1 MFHEL
6 DSEISVSEIRKGV
19 QSLKN
24 GKSCGPDLF
33 LNEFIKY
40 GINSL
45 IGYLHVLFNKIF
57 DTGFFPDAWGEGYIV
72 PLHKK
77 AA

>member
-6 DSEISVSEIRKGV
+6 DAEISVSEIRKGV

-24 GKSCGPDLF
+24 GKICGPDLF

-40 GINSL
+40 GINS
-45 IGYLHVLFNKIF
+45 
-57 DTGFFPDAWGEGYIV
+57 
-72 PLHKK
+72 
-77 AA
+77 

>member
-1 MFHEL
+1 MQDPVDLLLFNERYVKGELQIMFHEL
-6 DSEISVSEIRKGV
+6 DAEISVSEIRKGV

-33 LNEFIKY
+33 FFKY

-45 IGYLHVLFNKIF
+45 IGSFQ
-57 DTGFFPDAWGEGYIV
+57 
-72 PLHKK
+72 
-77 AA
+77 

>member
-6 DSEISVSEIRKGV
+6 DAGISEIRKDV

-33 LNEFIKY
+33 LN
-40 GINSL
+40 
-45 IGYLHVLFNKIF
+45 
-57 DTGFFPDAWGEGYIV
+57 
-72 PLHKK
+72 
-77 AA
+77 

>member
-6 DSEISVSEIRKGV
+6 DAEISVSEIRKGV

-33 LNEFIKY
+33 FLNM
-40 GINSL
+40 
-45 IGYLHVLFNKIF
+45 V
-57 DTGFFPDAWGEGYIV
+57 
-72 PLHKK
+72 
-77 AA
+77 